1 MPSFEYKTDE
11 LSRVGARFVAHVNEE
26 LQRALIEEK
35 AERKLTQQAIADILQ
50 VNRSVVN
57 RRFMGLENLT
67 VRTIAETLWA
77 IGWEP
82 FFEARRN
89 SADEGE
95 NENISSAGRFTYDP
109 PKASID
115 RKPSR
120 TGGTGGR
127 VLLETAE

>member
-1 MPSFEYKTDE
+1 MPSFEYVTDE

-35 AERKLTQQAIADILQ
+35 SKRKLTQQSIADVLR

-82 FFEARRN
+82 VFEVRKV
-89 SADEGE
+89 SVDEGE
-95 NENISSAGRFTYDP
+95 NEFSPVVNGFRYEP
-109 PKASID
+109 PPTCVD
-115 RKPSR
+115 HKPSR
-120 TGGTGGR
+120 TGGTGNR
-127 VLLETAE
+127 ILLEAAE